1 MDKNIGSSEAA
12 VPVKCS
18 RLYITRKFQ
27 IPAKLSP
34 NSTKFIEI
42 GVTPMAQH
50 QRLPQPDAPSTG
62 CLFPNA
68 FLSLEKKPLA
78 NNTRRGAPR
87 PLPTPNGRVTDALPL
102 NPLPLPRIKRIHRA
116 IRNDSPPD
124 PTEIARKRRRE
135 NPLLVSTH

>member
-1 MDKNIGSSEAA
+1 MFQAVYHAKIPNSS
-12 VPVKCS
+12 
-18 RLYITRKFQ
+18 
-27 IPAKLSP
+27 KLSP

-102 NPLPLPRIKRIHRA
+102 NPLPLSSHQAHPPRNSQRFA
-116 IRNDSPPD
+116 
-124 PTEIARKRRRE
+124 T
-135 NPLLVSTH
+135 